1 MTPRSRRPM
10 PKKLTEAEV
19 ASALKRLEGWTLEG
33 QTIRKLYTFKAFADG
48 IRFVDRVAVEAD
60 AMDHHPDIDIR
71 YTTIVVA
78 LSTHS
83 AGGLTTKDLELA
95 ELIDRATR

>member
-1 MTPRSRRPM
+1 MSPGGKRAA
-10 PKKLTEAEV
+10 KKLGDAEI
-19 ASALKRLEGWTLEG
+19 ATALQRLDGWVLEGK
-33 QTIRKLYTFKAFADG
+33 TIRKLYTFKTFADG
-48 IRFVDRVAVEAD
+48 IRFVNRIAPLAD

-83 AGGLTTKDLELA
+83 AGGLTARDLDLA
-95 ELIDRATR
+95 GKIDKAVA